1 MKFQWQIFDKIEKP
15 AISEH
20 IMKVGFMFPN
30 NDVSRYVAAR
40 LVESNFRVEFF
51 CPERLDVEAASSIIS
66 ELSILG
72 WERNRLDAEDE
83 AFRKAINIL
92 NFL

>member
-1 MKFQWQIFDKIEKP
+1 MKFQWQIFDKI

-20 IMKVGFMFPN
+20 IIKVGFRFPN

-40 LVESNFRVEFF
+40 LLESNFKVEFF

-83 AFRKAINIL
+83 AFRKAINML

>member
-20 IMKVGFMFPN
+20 IMKVGFMFLN
-30 NDVSRYVAAR
+30 NEFSRYVAAR
-40 LVESNFRVEFF
+40 LVESNFRVDFF
-51 CPERLDVEAASSIIS
+51 CPERLDVEAVSSIIS

-83 AFRKAINIL
+83 TFRKAINML
-92 NFL
+92 HFL